1 MKYLVKW
8 TKQGSMK
15 YISHLD
21 IMRLF
26 QRALKR
32 TDIKLRY
39 SEGYSPHPKMSI
51 AQPLSLGYTSRGE
64 YIEFETQTDLAAED
78 ILGRLAGAMPEGIDI
93 VSCSVLKDTKK
104 AMGAII
110 TKGEYL
116 IGCDEAKTGKEI
128 KALCEDAAYFKS
140 MEKILVKKVQKKSG
154 KETEVDIRAKVRSIT
169 VEEASS
175 ERALIRVVV
184 DTGSNSHLNPEL
196 IIVKLKEY
204 MGEKLQGLEFHVQ
217 REEMY
222 TESEKGELIPLY
234 LLG

>member
-8 TKQGSMK
+8 TKQGSMR

-32 TDIKLRY
+32 TDIKLKY

-64 YIEFETQTDLAAED
+64 YIEFETQQDLLPED
-78 ILGRLAGAMPEGIDI
+78 IFERLNYAMPEGIDI

-116 IGCDEAKTGKEI
+116 IGCDEVRSADEI
-128 KALCEDAAYFKS
+128 RALCDAVAVLRDQ
-140 MEKILVKKVQKKSG
+140 EQILIKKVQKKSG
-154 KETEVDIRAKVRSIT
+154 KETEIDIRARISGID
-169 VEEASS
+169 VEEAG
-175 ERALIRVVV
+175 EDRALIRVLV

-204 MGEKLQGLEFHVQ
+204 MGEKLEGMQFHVQ
-217 REEMY
+217 REEMF